1 MNHGLRY
8 GIAAIVSL
16 AAVWAGAQV
25 YLSRFAAPEER
36 GIPVPAGEAS
46 ATNDRDSATDA
57 AEAADAM
64 ATLPPIKIPEKLPD
78 FKLADLDGHLTSV
91 SQWQGKSLMI
101 NFWATWCAPC
111 RHEIPL
117 LQSLQAE
124 KRTQNTTVLGIAV
137 DYPDKVR
144 NFRDQYKIGY
154 PLLVGEQDALDLAA
168 ALGVASPAFPF
179 TVFTDQRGE
188 IVALYMGELKR
199 AEADSILAVVDD
211 LNKDRIALPAARAR
225 ISEHLAGI
233 HGKT

>member
-1 MNHGLRY
+1 MNQGLRF

-16 AAVWAGAQV
+16 AAVWAGTQV
-25 YLSRFAAPEER
+25 YLSRFTLREEH
-36 GIPVPAGEAS
+36 GISVPAGEAG
-46 ATNDRDSATDA
+46 TTTDGDLA
-57 AEAADAM
+57 GDEAVGA
-64 ATLPPIKIPEKLPD
+64 LPPVKIPEKLPD
-78 FKLADLDGHLTSV
+78 FKLADLDGHLTPV
-91 SQWQGKSLMI
+91 SQWKGRSLMI

-124 KRTQNTTVLGIAV
+124 KSGQNTTVLGIAV

-144 NFRDQYKIGY
+144 TFRDQYKITY

-168 ALGVASPAFPF
+168 SVGVASPAFPF

-199 AEADSILAVVDD
+199 EEAHSILAVVDD

-225 ISEHLAGI
+225 ISAHLASIQGR
-233 HGKT
+233 T